1 MAEPANPSNAP
12 ALPHST
18 SHEGG
23 AGRLG
28 GAPGAP
34 LPPLEAALH
43 YQFQQPDL
51 LRAALIHRSYL
62 HDVAEG
68 AAESNERLEFL
79 GDAVLGFVVARRL
92 YLRHPDKPE
101 GQLTNMRGAL
111 VRLSRLSAWG
121 AEVDLGR
128 YLYLSKGEEA
138 QGGRE
143 RATIIGRA
151 MEALLGALYLDGGL
165 EAVETVLGR
174 FLDETTESQVAAV
187 LTADYKSQLQRA
199 VQARSKSAPQYRL
212 VDTSGPDHALEFTV
226 EVWAED
232 RVLGRG
238 LGRSKQQ
245 AEQAAA
251 HAGLQALEDIPDGT
265 PDGPLPPG
273 VPPETV

>member
-1 MAEPANPSNAP
+1 
-12 ALPHST
+12 
-18 SHEGG
+18 
-23 AGRLG
+23 LG

-51 LRAALIHRSYL
+51 LRAALVHRSYL
-62 HDVAEG
+62 HDVPEG

-121 AEVDLGR
+121 AELDLGR

-143 RATIIGRA
+143 RPTIIGRA
-151 MEALLGALYLDGGL
+151 MEALLGALYLDGSL
-165 EAVETVLGR
+165 DAVETVLGH
-174 FLDETTESQVAAV
+174 FLDETTESEVAAV

-226 EVWAED
+226 EVWAGD
-232 RVLGRG
+232 RLLGRG
-238 LGRSKQQ
+238 VGRSKQQ

-251 HAGLQALEDIPDGT
+251 QAGLQALEDT
-265 PDGPLPPG
+265 PDGAPDDTRPPDD
-273 VPPETV
+273 PPETV